1 MLLRE
6 IAMRNRGHRVSRSL
20 GAFGTLS
27 IAALFMS
34 ATASAAVN
42 LQDMAG
48 YWTGTG
54 KVQLTN
60 GSSESVKCVV
70 IYKLTTAGFRQNIR
84 CASQGFSFNG
94 TAELEVTQGGAVT
107 GNWTENTYSAKGDVT
122 GKTTDKGFTLAISGA
137 TFTAVM
143 DATTTTCKQTLDIV
157 PTGLDVARISLG
169 LGKC

>member
-1 MLLRE
+1 MSVLRKHVQRAAPFGVAAV
-6 IAMRNRGHRVSRSL
+6 IAL
-20 GAFGTLS
+20 
-27 IAALFMS
+27 
-34 ATASAAVN
+34 ATAGQAAAAVN

-54 KVQLTN
+54 KVVLAN

-70 IYKLTTAGFRQNIR
+70 TYKVSSSGFRQNIR

-94 TAELEVTQGGAVT
+94 TADLEVAQSGSVT
-107 GNWTENTYSAKGDVT
+107 GNWTENTYSAQGDVK
-122 GKTTDKGFTLAISGA
+122 GKTTERGFSLSISGA

-143 DATTTTCKQTLDIV
+143 DATTSACKQTLDIV
-157 PTGLDVARISLG
+157 PKGLEVTRISLG

>member
-1 MLLRE
+1 MWVSKPNTARK
-6 IAMRNRGHRVSRSL
+6 IRGTFVAL
-20 GAFGTLS
+20 
-27 IAALFMS
+27 AAS
-34 ATASAAVN
+34 ALASNHVAAAVN

-48 YWTGTG
+48 YWTGNG
-54 KVQLTN
+54 KVVLAN

-70 IYKLTTAGFRQNIR
+70 IYKVSPTGFRQTIR

>member
-1 MLLRE
+1 
-6 IAMRNRGHRVSRSL
+6 MRGQRRQSRKLPVSRL
-20 GAFGTLS
+20 AGGVAIGAAVMTYV
-27 IAALFMS
+27 AAV
-34 ATASAAVN
+34 TPASAIVN

-54 KVQLTN
+54 KVVMNN

-70 IYKLTTAGFRQNIR
+70 IYKVSTGGFRQTIR

-94 TAELEVTQGGAVT
+94 TAELDVAQGGSVS
-107 GNWTENTYSAKGDVT
+107 GNWTETTYSAKGDVT
-122 GKTTDKGFTLAISGA
+122 GKATDTGFSLAISGA

-143 DATTTTCKQTLDIV
+143 DATTTTCRQTLDIV
-157 PTGLDVARISLG
+157 PTGLEVKRISLG